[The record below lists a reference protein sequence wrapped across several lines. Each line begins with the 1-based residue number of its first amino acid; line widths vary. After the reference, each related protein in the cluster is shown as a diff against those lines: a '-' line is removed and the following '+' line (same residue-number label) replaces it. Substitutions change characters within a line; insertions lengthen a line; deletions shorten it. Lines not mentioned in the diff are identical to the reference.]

1 MAAPPLFFGVPMP
14 PLLQGA
20 GTAAAALDPAALP
33 VPARRRHPRPLRRAA
48 RAPAGPCAAHTEQ
61 SAPATG
67 LAAPCVPA
75 CLSAPREIRVWA
87 PAHAHS
93 PVWPPQGAAAAPTV
107 PWRAPAP
114 HASDAW
120 PPYGAV
126 AAPTTGSVGA
136 WPPLAPTV
144 PAPATAVLAM
154 ARVPAPTPNA
164 PAWPAFS
171 MPPTLL
177 RPTLL
182 SPRPSSPPCLRLR
195 WLRSGKPGR
204 GILLDLTHVGA
215 RGLLAAAD
223 RVRRAFV

>member
-1 MAAPPLFFGVPMP
+1 MCRAPPPPLLQGAPLPLLLQGGAAAAVAAAAAPTAGSAGAGTDVPGVDTTAMAAPPLFFSVPTP

-33 VPARRRHPRPLRRAA
+33 VPARRRRPRALRRAA

-61 SAPATG
+61 PAPATG

-75 CLSAPREIRVWA
+75 WLSVPREIRVWA

-93 PVWPPQGAAAAPTV
+93 PVWPPQGAAAAPTA

-126 AAPTTGSVGA
+126 AAPTAGSAGA

-154 ARVPAPTPNA
+154 VRVPAPAPNA
-164 PAWPAFS
+164 PAWPAFVYS
-171 MPPTLL
+171 
-177 RPTLL
+177 
-182 SPRPSSPPCLRLR
+182 
-195 WLRSGKPGR
+195 
-204 GILLDLTHVGA
+204 
-215 RGLLAAAD
+215 
-223 RVRRAFV
+223 